1 VQIKTLAIAAAV
13 AGIGSV
19 ASADLTVFSQS
30 SVWAAFAAMNG
41 DDIVLTETFDSY
53 SGFYDNPAS
62 GTLGPVTWFAEAD
75 GGLFAN
81 ADYFSTNNAD
91 VDLVFTFDPGVHGV
105 GGNFFGTDINFNV
118 VPSLVQVSLSDGTS
132 YVSSV
137 DSASQFVGFYST
149 TSYISEIAIYAMDGS
164 GNVWA
169 TADNLSVAVPAP
181 GVLALLGV
189 AGLGSRRRRG

>member
-1 VQIKTLAIAAAV
+1 MQIKTLAVTAAV

-19 ASADLTVFSQS
+19 AHADLTVFTQS
-30 SVWAAFAAMNG
+30 SVWAMFAAMNG
-41 DDIVLTETFDSY
+41 DDTVFTETFDSY
-53 SGFYDNPAS
+53 TGFYDNPAS
-62 GTLGPVTWFAEAD
+62 GTLGPVTWFAEAN

-81 ADYFSTNNAD
+81 GDYFSTNIAD

-132 YVSSV
+132 YVSAV

-149 TSYISEIAIYAMDGS
+149 TSYISEIAIYALDGS
-164 GNVWA
+164 SNVWA

>member
-1 VQIKTLAIAAAV
+1 VQIKTLAGMV
-13 AGIGSV
+13 AGLGLASV
-19 ASADLTVFSQS
+19 AHADLVVFTQS
-30 SVWAAFAAMNG
+30 SVWAGFAAMNG
-41 DDIVLTETFDSY
+41 DDTVFTETFDSY
-53 SGFYDNPAS
+53 TGFYDNPAS

-81 ADYFSTNNAD
+81 GDYFSTNNAD
-91 VDLVFTFDPGVHGV
+91 VDLVYTFDPGVHGV

-132 YVSSV
+132 YVSAVNSPN
-137 DSASQFVGFYST
+137 QFVGFYST
-149 TSYISEIAIYAMDGS
+149 TSYISEIAIYALDGS
-164 GNVWA
+164 SNVWA

>member
-1 VQIKTLAIAAAV
+1 MQVKTLAAVAASAGIAA
-13 AGIGSV
+13 S
-19 ASADLTVFSQS
+19 ASADLTIFTQS

-53 SGFYDNPAS
+53 GGFYDNPAS
-62 GTLGPVTWFAEAD
+62 GTLGPITWSAEAD

-81 ADYFSTNNAD
+81 GDYFSTDNSN
-91 VDLVFTFDPGVHGV
+91 VDLVFSFDPGVHGV
-105 GGNFFGTDINFNV
+105 GGNFFGTDIDFNV

-132 YVSSV
+132 YVSAV

-149 TSYISEIAIYAMDGS
+149 TSFISEIAIYAMDGS
-164 GNVWA
+164 GDVWA

>member
-1 VQIKTLAIAAAV
+1 MQIKTLAVTAVV

-19 ASADLTVFSQS
+19 AHADLTVFTQS
-30 SVWAAFAAMNG
+30 SVWAMFAAMNG
-41 DDIVLTETFDSY
+41 DDTVFTETFDSY
-53 SGFYDNPAS
+53 NGGYVNPAT
-62 GTLGPVTWFAEAD
+62 GTLGPVTWSAEAD

-81 ADYFSTNNAD
+81 GDYFSTAVHD

-149 TSYISEIAIYAMDGS
+149 TSYISEIAIYALDGS
-164 GNVWA
+164 SHVWA

-189 AGLGSRRRRG
+189 AGLAGRRRRG